1 MWTFNVHQSPA
12 AIPMS
17 STATVYPPQP
27 KNNYDYKERE
37 HTHSDLQCREN
48 LTKPCPILVRPRSD
62 SLVCEVIHMPIVP
75 IFLSGIS
82 ILTSNVFF

>member
-27 KNNYDYKERE
+27 KNNYDCKGRE
-37 HTHSDLQCREN
+37 HTHTVTYNACAEN
-48 LTKPCPILVRPRSD
+48 LTKP
-62 SLVCEVIHMPIVP
+62 
-75 IFLSGIS
+75 
-82 ILTSNVFF
+82 

>member
-37 HTHSDLQCREN
+37 HTHTDLQCREN
-48 LTKPCPILVRPRSD
+48 LTKPCPILVCPRSD
-62 SLVCEVIHMPIVP
+62 SLVCEVLHSHSHAYSSHFSLRHFNLDI
-75 IFLSGIS
+75 
-82 ILTSNVFF
+82 

>member
-27 KNNYDYKERE
+27 KNNYDYKGRE
-37 HTHSDLQCREN
+37 HTHSDLQCMHRKLDKT
-48 LTKPCPILVRPRSD
+48 LT
-62 SLVCEVIHMPIVP
+62 HFGMPSV
-75 IFLSGIS
+75 
-82 ILTSNVFF
+82 

>member
-37 HTHSDLQCREN
+37 HTH
-48 LTKPCPILVRPRSD
+48 TV
-62 SLVCEVIHMPIVP
+62 
-75 IFLSGIS
+75 
-82 ILTSNVFF
+82 TYNVEKT

>member
-27 KNNYDYKERE
+27 KNNYGHNKENT
-37 HTHSDLQCREN
+37 HTV
-48 LTKPCPILVRPRSD
+48 TY
-62 SLVCEVIHMPIVP
+62 
-75 IFLSGIS
+75 
-82 ILTSNVFF
+82 NVEKT